1 MALPTTVMTAA
12 STPIFSGTADWGFGA
27 SDVWSNVM
35 LIVGSVSAFL
45 VLGICIKFAPKVFT
59 VIFKALGIGGGKS

>member
-1 MALPTTVMTAA
+1 MNTMAAAA

-27 SDVWSNVM
+27 SDVWTNVM

-45 VLGICIKFAPKVFT
+45 ILGICIKFAPKVFT